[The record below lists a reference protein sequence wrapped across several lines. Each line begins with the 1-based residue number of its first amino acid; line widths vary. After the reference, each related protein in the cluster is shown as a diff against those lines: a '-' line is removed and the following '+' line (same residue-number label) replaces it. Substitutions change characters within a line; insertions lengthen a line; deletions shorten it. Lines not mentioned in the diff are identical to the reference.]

1 MRLCKK
7 ILAISFKEKSIFRF
21 DYIASTIFAFLYIVL
36 KVYIWKGLYGTSAEA
51 VNGIVLNDM
60 IVYSI
65 LASFTEGVTKTSVMN
80 DLNNGVLSG
89 SISSN
94 MLLPIGL
101 KKYMFIN
108 SLTKNLFWTI
118 YGIIPSVFVAMIFFG
133 FHVNIRISNLIIY
146 TVSVM
151 MGIVINFLY
160 NFLFGSSVIWFR
172 NSFFLNNINSVLLN
186 LFSGA
191 LVPLWFFPKGL
202 KILSNFLPFRYIVFE
217 PIAILLNTKNSNE
230 IMFVLGIQLLWIV
243 ILFCAVTLVWN
254 RGRYKIMIQGG

>member
-1 MRLCKK
+1 MGLCKK
-7 ILAISFKEKSIFRF
+7 ILAISFKEKSVFRF
-21 DYIASTIFAFLYIVL
+21 DYIVSTIFAFLYIVL
-36 KVYIWKGLYGTSAEA
+36 KVYIWKGLYGVNTAA
-51 VNGIVLNDM
+51 VKGIVLNDM

-65 LASFTEGVTKTSVMN
+65 LASFTEGITKTSVMN

-108 SLTKNLFWTI
+108 SLTQNLFWTI
-118 YGIIPSVFVAMIFFG
+118 YGIIPSVIVAIWFFG
-133 FHVNIRISNLIIY
+133 FHVEIRIINLIIY
-146 TVSVM
+146 AVSVM

-160 NFLFGSSVIWFR
+160 NFLFGSSVIWLR

-191 LVPLWFFPKGL
+191 LVPLWFFPDSL
-202 KILSNFLPFRYIVFE
+202 KTLSNFLPFRYIVFE
-217 PIAILLNTKNSNE
+217 PISILLNTKNSDE
-230 IMFVLGIQLLWIV
+230 IMFVLGMQLVWIA
-243 ILFCAVTLVWN
+243 ILFGAVTLVWN
-254 RGRYKIMIQGG
+254 RGRHKLMIQGG

>member
-1 MRLCKK
+1 MGLCKR

-21 DYIASTIFAFLYIVL
+21 DYIVSTLFAFLYIVL
-36 KVYIWKGLYGTSAEA
+36 KVYIWKGLYGINSGA
-51 VNGIVLNDM
+51 VNGILLNDM

-65 LASFTEGVTKTSVMN
+65 LAGFTEGVTKTSVMN
-80 DLNNGVLSG
+80 DLNDGVLTG

-94 MLLPIGL
+94 LLLPIGL

-118 YGIIPSVFVAMIFFG
+118 YGVIPSVTVAILFFG
-133 FHVNIRISNLIIY
+133 FHVNITIFNFLMYGIS
-146 TVSVM
+146 VA

-186 LFSGA
+186 LFSGT

-202 KILSNFLPFRYIVFE
+202 KTLSNFLPFRYIVFE
-217 PIAILLNTKNSNE
+217 PISILLNTKNYNE
-230 IMFVLGIQLLWIV
+230 IMFVLFMQLIWIMF
-243 ILFCAVTLVWN
+243 LFGAVTLIWN
-254 RGRYKIMIQGG
+254 RGRHKLMIQGG

>member
-1 MRLCKK
+1 MNLCKK

-21 DYIASTIFAFLYIVL
+21 DYIVSTIFAFLYIVL
-36 KVYIWKGLYGTSAEA
+36 KVYMWKGLYGINGKE
-51 VNGIVLNDM
+51 VNGIILNDM

-65 LASFTEGVTKTSVMN
+65 LASFTSGVTKTSVMN
-80 DLNNGVLSG
+80 ELNGSVLSG

-94 MLLPIGL
+94 LLLPIGL

-108 SLTKNLFWTI
+108 SVTKNLFQTI
-118 YGIIPSVFVAMIFFG
+118 YGIIPSVLVAMIFFG
-133 FHVNIRISNLIIY
+133 FKMEVRLTNVIVYIFALI
-146 TVSVM
+146 

-160 NFLFGSSVIWFR
+160 NFLFGLSVIWFR

-191 LVPLWFFPKGL
+191 LVPIWFFPNGL
-202 KILSNFLPFRYIVFE
+202 KILSDFLPFRYIVFE
-217 PIAILLNTKNSNE
+217 PISIILNTKGSNE
-230 IMFVLGIQLLWIV
+230 ILFVLGMQLLWII
-243 ILFCAVTLVWN
+243 ILFSAVTFVWN